1 MARKYYVEVSENVVD
16 DFKQSDFYRRQ
27 MTRETAHELF
37 QQNLSKWYE
46 YALKRGWTQQPTIA
60 DYVEHEHGAIYT
72 AAFCLEYR
80 I

>member
-27 MTRETAHELF
+27 MTRETAHWLL
-37 QQNLSKWYE
+37 QQYLGKWYE
-46 YALKRGWTQQPTIA
+46 YALKRGWTQQSTIA

-72 AAFCLEYR
+72 AAFCLEYN
-80 I
+80 